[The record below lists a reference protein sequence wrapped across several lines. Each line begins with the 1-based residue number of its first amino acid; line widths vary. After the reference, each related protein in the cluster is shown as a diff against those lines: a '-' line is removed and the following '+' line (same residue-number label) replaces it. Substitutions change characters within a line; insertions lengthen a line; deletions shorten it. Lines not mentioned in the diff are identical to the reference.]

1 MWSHLHLPR
10 PHLSHHLLLHQVLV
24 SHWNGHEELR
34 DTFDQPKNEAS
45 HQCLLERHR
54 GSTTNGQNASSD
66 AAWHNRIITIV
77 FLSVGD
83 QHALAA
89 GKHAAPETE
98 VSSKE
103 RGSVP
108 YVAQSTEH
116 TLAFGSVYETY
127 RNERGLLIPKSST
140 CVSPYLSRN
149 RR

>member
-1 MWSHLHLPR
+1 MLSHLHLPR

-34 DTFDQPKNEAS
+34 DALNQAKNEAS
-45 HQCLLERHR
+45 HQCLLECHR

-66 AAWHNRIITIV
+66 ATRHYRIHTIV
-77 FLSVGD
+77 FLSVRD

-89 GKHAAPETE
+89 GEHATPEAE

-103 RGSVP
+103 RSSVP

-127 RNERGLLIPKSST
+127 RNEQVLLILTSST
-140 CVSPYLSRN
+140 FLNPYLSRN